1 MNMVKSFFSR
11 LTGSSEDYDD
21 YFDDPKATR
30 AVFHGEGVERHAHIT
45 PKDEASTASEE
56 PAGELAVDVYQ
67 TPEAIVVKALIAG
80 VHPGTID
87 ISLTREMLTISGMRQ
102 DEKEVDEEHYYQREL
117 YWGSFSRTILLP
129 EEVDV
134 GMAEASERHGILM
147 IRLPKINK
155 KKYPSKKYPSKMQRN
170 LMAQYLTL
178 AQYPTINY
186 KIQKNQNQLKM

>member
-1 MNMVKSFFSR
+1 MAKSFFSK
-11 LTGSSEDYDD
+11 LTGGSDEYDD

-30 AVFHGEGVERHAHIT
+30 VTFRGEGGERHTHIT
-45 PKDEASTASEE
+45 QKDGSALAGEE

-80 VHPGTID
+80 VHPGSVD
-87 ISLTREMLTISGMRQ
+87 ISLTREMLTISGTRQ
-102 DEKEVDEEHYYQREL
+102 DEKEVEDDNYFQREL

-134 GMAEASERHGILM
+134 DMAEASERHGILM

-155 KKYPSKKYPSKMQRN
+155 KKQTK
-170 LMAQYLTL
+170 
-178 AQYPTINY
+178 
-186 KIQKNQNQLKM
+186 LKVRSR